1 MTTSTA
7 LGVGANFELSVMFFS
22 VRRLLRHL
30 RSFHLISGLL
40 ALTTALVLSGCSAA
54 KLAYNNAPD
63 LGYWWLDSYL
73 DLGDAQS
80 LKLRTDLTTLHGW
93 HRQNELPLY
102 IGTLENLRR
111 LAPAN
116 VTPDQACELGDGL
129 KARLQ
134 SLLNQAEPALL
145 SLAQNTRTDQLT
157 HLAQQFE
164 KHNKKWRAEWMEGT
178 PTERTARRQKQWVDR
193 AEMLYS
199 RLEEPQMAVLRASLA
214 TSGFDADWRY
224 RDMQR
229 RQQDALATL
238 RRVVYGQLSE
248 AELKK
253 EVRALIIRTT
263 ESPDAGYRN
272 YAARMTL
279 ESCRTLA
286 ALHNSTSPVQ
296 RRTLQDRLQA
306 YETDARTLVAAGR

>member
-1 MTTSTA
+1 
-7 LGVGANFELSVMFFS
+7 MFFS

-63 LGYWWLDSYL
+63 LSYWWIDSYL

-129 KARLQ
+129 KARIQ

-145 SLAQNTRTDQLT
+145 SLAQNTKAEQLT
-157 HLAQQFE
+157 HLTQQFE

-193 AEMLYS
+193 IEMLYG
-199 RLEEPQMAVLRASLA
+199 RLEEPQMAVLRAALA
-214 TSGFDADWRY
+214 TSGFDANWRY
-224 RDMQR
+224 RDLLR

-238 RRVVYGQLSE
+238 RRVMDGQLNE

-253 EVRALIIRTT
+253 EVRALITRTT
-263 ESPDAGYRN
+263 ESPDDGYRN
-272 YAARMTL
+272 YATKMTL

-286 ALHNSTSPVQ
+286 ALHNSTSPAQ
-296 RRTLQDRLQA
+296 RRTLQDRLQG
-306 YETDARTLVAAGR
+306 YETDARTLVAAAR

>member
-1 MTTSTA
+1 
-7 LGVGANFELSVMFFS
+7 MFFS
-22 VRRLLRHL
+22 IRRVLRHL

-40 ALTTALVLSGCSAA
+40 ALTIALVLSGCSAA

-111 LAPAN
+111 LAPTN
-116 VTPDQACELGDGL
+116 ITPEQACDLGDGL
-129 KARLQ
+129 QARFQ

-145 SLAQNTRTDQLT
+145 SLAQNTKADQLT

-164 KHNKKWRAEWMEGT
+164 KHNKKWRAEWIEGA
-178 PTERTARRQKQWVDR
+178 PTERTVRRQKQLVDR
-193 AEMLYS
+193 VEMLYG
-199 RLEEPQMAVLRASLA
+199 RVEEPQMAVLRAAMA

-224 RDMQR
+224 RDLLR

-238 RRVVYGQLSE
+238 RRVVDGQLSE
-248 AELKK
+248 AALKK
-253 EVRALIIRTT
+253 EVRALITRTT
-263 ESPDAGYRN
+263 ESPDDGYRN

-286 ALHNSTSPVQ
+286 ALHNSTSPAQ
-296 RRTLQDRLQA
+296 RRTLQDKLQG